1 MVSTFHEHNDPETSH
16 FPMEQIGTSVIK
28 LAAGDRHEARASLG
42 SS

>member
-1 MVSTFHEHNDPETSH
+1 
-16 FPMEQIGTSVIK
+16 MEQIGTSVIK